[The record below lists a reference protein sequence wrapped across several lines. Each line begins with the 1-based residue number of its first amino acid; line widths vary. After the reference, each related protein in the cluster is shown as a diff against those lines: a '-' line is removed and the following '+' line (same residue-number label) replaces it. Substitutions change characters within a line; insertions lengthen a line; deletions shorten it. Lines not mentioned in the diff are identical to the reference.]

1 MGIALIILGVG
12 LLLATLGYFFLNT
25 SSETLQGI
33 GIASSVVSVLTFL
46 FSIMFWLSTG
56 IEYANK
62 KVITMRMENTRGVLN
77 RMLQE
82 DYNAE
87 NLRSA
92 LEFNSKQKIC
102 LYKESTFM
110 WSYMGTNGVCGD
122 TIAIPTGKFIPR
134 QIIQLDTVK

>member
-134 QIIQLDTVK
+134 QIIQLDTAK

>member
-1 MGIALIILGVG
+1 MGIALIILGIG
-12 LLLATLGYFFLNT
+12 LILASLGYFFLNT

-33 GIASSVVSVLTFL
+33 GIASFVVSVLTFL

-62 KVITMRMENTRGVLN
+62 KVITMKMENTRGVLN

-102 LYKESTFM
+102 AYKESTFM
-110 WSYMGTNGVCGD
+110 WSYMGTNGVCAD
-122 TIAIPTGKFIPR
+122 TIAIPTDKFIPR
-134 QIIQLDTVK
+134 QIIQLDSIK

>member
-25 SSETLQGI
+25 SSDTLQGI
-33 GIASSVVSVLTFL
+33 GIASFVVSVLTFL

-62 KVITMRMENTRGVLN
+62 KVITLRMENTRGVLN

-122 TIAIPTGKFIPR
+122 TIAIPAGKFIPR

>member
-33 GIASSVVSVLTFL
+33 GIASGVVSVLTFL

-102 LYKESTFM
+102 AYKESTFM

-134 QIIQLDTVK
+134 QIIQLDTAK

>member
-25 SSETLQGI
+25 SSDTLQGI

-134 QIIQLDTVK
+134 QIIQLDTAK

>member
-1 MGIALIILGVG
+1 MGIALIILGIG
-12 LLLATLGYFFLNT
+12 LILVTLGYFFVNT

-33 GIASSVVSVLTFL
+33 GIASFVVSVLTFV
-46 FSIMFWLSTG
+46 FSIMFWLNTG
-56 IEYANK
+56 IDYANK
-62 KVITMRMENTRGVLN
+62 KVITMKMENTRGVLN

-122 TIAIPTGKFIPR
+122 TIAIPASKFIPR

>member
-1 MGIALIILGVG
+1 MGIALIILGIG
-12 LLLATLGYFFLNT
+12 LILVTLGYFFVNT
-25 SSETLQGI
+25 SSDTLQGI
-33 GIASSVVSVLTFL
+33 GIASFVVSVLTFL

-62 KVITMRMENTRGVLN
+62 KVITMKMENTRGVLN

-102 LYKESTFM
+102 SYKESTFM

>member
-25 SSETLQGI
+25 SSDTLQGI
-33 GIASSVVSVLTFL
+33 GIASFVVSVLTFL

-62 KVITMRMENTRGVLN
+62 KVITLRMENTRGVLN

-102 LYKESTFM
+102 AYKESTFM

-134 QIIQLDTVK
+134 QIIQLDTAK

>member
-1 MGIALIILGVG
+1 MGIALIILGIG
-12 LLLATLGYFFLNT
+12 LILVTLGYFFVNT
-25 SSETLQGI
+25 SSDTLQGI
-33 GIASSVVSVLTFL
+33 GLASFVVSALTLL
-46 FSIMFWLSTG
+46 FSTMFWLCTG

-62 KVITMRMENTRGVLN
+62 KVITMKMENTRGVLN

-102 LYKESTFM
+102 SYKESTFM
-110 WSYMGTNGVCGD
+110 WSYMGTDGVCGD

>member
-1 MGIALIILGVG
+1 MGIALIILGIG
-12 LLLATLGYFFLNT
+12 LILASLGYFFLNT

-33 GIASSVVSVLTFL
+33 GIASFVVSVLTFL

-62 KVITMRMENTRGVLN
+62 KVITMKMENTRGVLN

-102 LYKESTFM
+102 AYKESTFM

-134 QIIQLDTVK
+134 QIIQLDTAK

>member
-62 KVITMRMENTRGVLN
+62 KVITMKMENTRGVLN

-102 LYKESTFM
+102 SYKESTFM

>member
-1 MGIALIILGVG
+1 MGIALIILGIG
-12 LLLATLGYFFLNT
+12 LILVTLGYFFVNT

-62 KVITMRMENTRGVLN
+62 KVITMKMENTRGVLN

-122 TIAIPTGKFIPR
+122 TIAIPLGKFIPR
-134 QIIQLDTVK
+134 QIIQLDSIK

>member
-33 GIASSVVSVLTFL
+33 GIASFVVSVLTFL

-62 KVITMRMENTRGVLN
+62 KVITLRMENTRGVLN

-102 LYKESTFM
+102 AYKESTFM

-122 TIAIPTGKFIPR
+122 TIAIPTGTFIPR